1 MLCYDWTLRQKV
13 GELILFP
20 TKVVLDAALFIAR
33 ERAIKV
39 LKGLMVHSTED
50 TQELVE
56 EVVAPERPPPFP
68 VAQSVGGGGVD
79 VRSRSFV
86 RSLSSPRQPKRLGG
100 TSRNVVLFFFFVP
113 LRHT

>member
-1 MLCYDWTLRQKV
+1 MAT
-13 GELILFP
+13 
-20 TKVVLDAALFIAR
+20 ALQS
-33 ERAIKV
+33 V
-39 LKGLMVHSTED
+39 TLKGQWKAFRMKHNWEETEILA
-50 TQELVE
+50 TILTKGLAGKYFEC
-56 EVVAPERPPPFP
+56 VAPECPPPFP

-100 TSRNVVLFFFFVP
+100 TSRNVVVFFFVP